1 MFLCESVLLNDKFVF
16 LLAINL
22 ILFFTKNHFVADANR
37 NFTMNISTFFSRAN
51 LKINIHN
58 LSYLPRWIIVL
69 IDFSVLL
76 MSFFLTY
83 MILKGTGLDY
93 IITKHKLTFI
103 SLFFGINIFFFWLF
117 RTYSGII
124 RHSSY
129 IDAIKILFSQT
140 SVLVFFLFFNFLFEL
155 LFKEKAFL
163 NTALFINM
171 VLSFCGLFLYRVVVK
186 QTFELYFIEKTDH
199 KLIKA
204 IIYGTDANAI
214 SVANALKFETP
225 SRFKIVAFVDKNNQ
239 NASKRMLDLPIL
251 VQRKKL
257 PALMRSV
264 GAEGLVIA
272 DKSLSKEE
280 QLVIIDQC
288 LEFNYKVYT
297 IPSISD
303 WENQKEI
310 SQKVKN
316 IQIEDLLERDPIVLD
331 SISISR
337 QLEGKTILIT
347 GAAGSIGSEIVRQL
361 LSFNP
366 RKLIILD
373 QAETPLHHIRLE
385 VEDIK
390 SDTIIRTV
398 IADIRNKAALERI
411 FKLYKPEMVYHAAA
425 YKHVPLMEENPS
437 QAILTN
443 VEGTKNL
450 ADLSCKYSVNKFVM
464 ISTDKAVNPSN
475 VMGASKRIAEKYVQ
489 SLSLKCK
496 ENIDFYATKFITT
509 RFGNV
514 LGSNGSVVPLF
525 TKQIA
530 EGGPVTITHP
540 DIIRY
545 FMTIPEACQLVLEA
559 GSMGNGGEIYI
570 FDMGKPVKIIDLARK
585 MIKLAGFNPERD
597 IKIKIVG
604 LRPGEKLYEEL
615 LNDTSKTLPT
625 YHEKIMIAEEI
636 QAEFEDLHLHID
648 ELIGIASFF
657 DNDDIVVK
665 MKKIVPEF
673 ISMNSTYTQLDK

>member
-1 MFLCESVLLNDKFVF
+1 M
-16 LLAINL
+16 
-22 ILFFTKNHFVADANR
+22 
-37 NFTMNISTFFSRAN
+37 
-51 LKINIHN
+51 
-58 LSYLPRWIIVL
+58 
-69 IDFSVLL
+69 
-76 MSFFLTY
+76 
-83 MILKGTGLDY
+83 
-93 IITKHKLTFI
+93 
-103 SLFFGINIFFFWLF
+103 
-117 RTYSGII
+117 
-124 RHSSY
+124 
-129 IDAIKILFSQT
+129 
-140 SVLVFFLFFNFLFEL
+140 SVLVFLLFFNYLIEML
-155 LFKEKAFL
+155 YKEKAFL
-163 NTALFINM
+163 NSGLFINI
-171 VLSFCGLFLYRVVVK
+171 VLSFCGLFVYRVIVK
-186 QTFELYFIEKTDH
+186 QTFELYFTESSDA
-199 KLIKA
+199 KLIKT

-214 SVANALKFETP
+214 SIANALKFETP
-225 SRFKIVAFVDKNNQ
+225 SRFKIVGFVDKNSQ

-257 PALMRSV
+257 PALMRSI
-264 GAEGLVIA
+264 GAEGVVIA

-280 QLVIIDQC
+280 QLIIVDQC

-316 IQIEDLLERDPIVLD
+316 IQIEDLLEREPIVLD
-331 SISISR
+331 SVSISK
-337 QLEGKTILIT
+337 QLNNKTILIT
-347 GAAGSIGSEIVRQL
+347 GAAGSIGSEIVRQV

-366 RKLIILD
+366 KNLIILD
-373 QAETPLHHIRLE
+373 QAETPLHHISLE
-385 VEDIK
+385 VESIK
-390 SDTIIRTV
+390 ANTIIHTV
-398 IADIRNKAALERI
+398 IADIRNKAALEKV
-411 FKLYKPEMVYHAAA
+411 FKLYHPQMVYHAAA

-437 QAILTN
+437 QAIITN
-443 VEGTKNL
+443 VNGTKNL
-450 ADLSCKYSVNKFVM
+450 ADLSCEYGVNKFVM

-489 SLSLKCK
+489 SLHLKCK
-496 ENIDFYATKFITT
+496 ESNGMYATKFITT

-525 TKQIA
+525 SKQIA

-545 FMTIPEACQLVLEA
+545 FMTISEACQLVLEA

-585 MIKLAGFNPERD
+585 MIMLAGFNPGRD

-625 YHEKIMIAEEI
+625 YHEKIMIEQEI
-636 QAEFEDLHLHID
+636 QVEFEGLHSHIE
-648 ELIGIASFF
+648 ELIGIAGYF
-657 DNDDIVVK
+657 DNDDIVAK

-673 ISMNSTYTQLDK
+673 ISMNSNFEILDR